1 MIEDHL
7 AGLSFQGAGGWVDFN
22 QYHSVAPPQVEVIW
36 ILDNGTEKRVGIY
49 NPRDPTDFRININ
62 TSDLPNDM
70 IPQLIEVDLI
80 PPHGASVLYLLT
92 IADIIII
99 TVQLILY
106 VHYKDHQVIKATS
119 PTLSLLMF
127 IGCYLQCISA
137 AIKIMLSSTELSDRL
152 FTILSI
158 AYYLTFI
165 NGLGLILVTLFVKLV
180 RVYRIFTAPMKN
192 LGKCWYNCP
201 LLFIILLLMVFPN
214 IIFLLVFIRQ
224 PPSPTSVFMT
234 VTRGDDVILVKH
246 IKVTLASS
254 AVLMSFSIV
263 YIIVFVILCVYI
275 AFNSHKIRLEEFND
289 SNQVIFL
296 LGVTLVNV
304 AITVPTLVVFLLKK
318 NEPVG
323 WSVFTMNSI
332 VFSFS
337 CQLIL
342 FFPKIF
348 YVVLEKRFLKLQK
361 ILSRL
366 LLSVRRVIF
375 Y

>member
-1 MIEDHL
+1 M
-7 AGLSFQGAGGWVDFN
+7 
-22 QYHSVAPPQVEVIW
+22 
-36 ILDNGTEKRVGIY
+36 
-49 NPRDPTDFRININ
+49 
-62 TSDLPNDM
+62 DLVPLH
-70 IPQLIEVDLI
+70 Q
-80 PPHGASVLYLLT
+80 ASVLYLLT
-92 IADIIII
+92 LADIILI

-152 FTILSI
+152 YTILSI

-201 LLFIILLLMVFPN
+201 LLFVILLLMVFPN
-214 IIFLLVFIRQ
+214 IVFLVFIRQ
-224 PPSPTSVFMT
+224 PPSPTSFFMT
-234 VTRGDDVILVKH
+234 VTRGDIVVIVKH
-246 IKVTLASS
+246 IRVTMASC
-254 AVLMSFSIV
+254 AVLISLSIV
-263 YIIVFVILCVYI
+263 YIIVFVILCIYI
-275 AFNSHKIRLEEFND
+275 TFNSHKVRLEYFND

-304 AITVPTLVVFLLKK
+304 AITVPTLIVFLLRK

-323 WSVFTMNSI
+323 LSVFTMNSI

-342 FFPKIF
+342 FFPKIS